1 MPRVS
6 VMPDVVAA
14 TSGRSSIVGVGR
26 YGSRSEV
33 QLREVEAFVEKARK
47 RLVAHDVERV
57 RLGARVRFQQHF
69 RCTWERKCRTL
80 SNW

>member
-1 MPRVS
+1 MLWRRPVAEAALLALA
-6 VMPDVVAA
+6 DV
-14 TSGRSSIVGVGR
+14 GCRQW
-26 YGSRSEV
+26 SRSEV
-33 QLREVEAFVEKARK
+33 QLREVEAFVEKAPK